1 MPSPYK
7 ILIVDDEIDILE
19 FLQYNFEQ
27 QGFKVKTA
35 KNGLKAV
42 KLAEKHYPDVILLDV
57 MMPKMDGIETC
68 RLLRKNKKLDDTF
81 IIFLTARNE
90 DYTEIAGFEAGGDD
104 FITKPIR
111 IRTLMARIEAFI
123 KRRHKSSKED
133 RIQIGDFKVDSD
145 KRLIYVGQT
154 SYKLPRLQ
162 FNLLKLLASQ
172 PERVFTREE
181 IYQKVWGNETIVG
194 DRTLDVH
201 IRNIRKKIGENFI
214 HTYKGIGY
222 SFKTN
227 K

>member
-27 QGFKVKTA
+27 QGFDVYSA
-35 KNGLKAV
+35 KNGQKAI
-42 KLAEKHYPDVILLDV
+42 KLAEKYHPDLILLDV

-68 RLLRKNKKLDDTF
+68 RMLRDNPNNKDIL
-81 IIFLTARNE
+81 ILFLTARNE

-111 IRTLMARIEAFI
+111 IRTLMARVKAHL
-123 KRRHKSSKED
+123 KRKQRSGLMHS
-133 RIQIGDFKVDSD
+133 IQIDDFRLDTD
-145 KRLIYVGQT
+145 KRLIFIENH
-154 SYKLPRLQ
+154 SFKLPKLQ
-162 FNLLKLLASQ
+162 FRLLHLLASQ
-172 PERVFTREE
+172 PERVFTRDE
-181 IYQKVWGNETIVG
+181 IYHKIWGDQTIVG

-201 IRNIRKKIGENFI
+201 IRHIRKKLGQHYI
-214 HTYKGIGY
+214 HTYKGVGY
-222 SFKTN
+222 SFKAV